1 MVTGF
6 LRGLFGS
13 KPKDETPA
21 QPEVKPPKP
30 AKAKGQA
37 YYLDADDAQT
47 YGNVEYMRTA
57 KKTRRTFPK
66 TVNNQEMEFEQEVS
80 SMNPDDRKLGTQTPK
95 LSIGSIAAPTTA
107 TSSKGSTSSSTTS
120 SSSTGASDRR
130 KADSSL
136 DMFRNMAKDIR
147 K

>member
-1 MVTGF
+1 MSV
-6 LRGLFGS
+6 
-13 KPKDETPA
+13 

-30 AKAKGQA
+30 ARDKAQA
-37 YYLDADDAQT
+37 YYLNADEAQT

-66 TVNNQEMEFEQEVS
+66 TVNNQEMEFEQEVAS
-80 SMNPDDRKLGTQTPK
+80 VNPSDRKLGTQTPK
-95 LSIGSIAAPTTA
+95 LSIGSIAAPA
-107 TSSKGSTSSSTTS
+107 TSSTSNQSAAATDSAS
-120 SSSTGASDRR
+120 NNIGASDRR